1 TGGNYNYFTTGAN
14 GCADTATLHLTINNG
29 VHTDTT
35 VVACG
40 SFTWTAGTGTTYTTG
55 GNYNFFSTG
64 ANGCADTATLH
75 LTINNG
81 VHTDTTVVACGSF
94 TWTAGTGT
102 TYTTGGNYNF
112 FSTGANGCADT
123 ATLHLTINNGVHT
136 DTTVVAC
143 SSYTWTTG
151 TGTTYTASGNYNYF
165 TTGANGCPDTATLHL
180 TINNGVHTDTTVV
193 ACSSYTWTTGTG
205 TTYTA
210 SGNYNYFTTGANG
223 CPDTATLHLTIN
235 NGVHTDTTVVAC
247 SSYTWTSGTGTT
259 YTASG
264 NYDFFTIG
272 VNGCADTATL
282 HLTIN
287 NGVHTDTTVVA
298 CSSYTWTT
306 GTGTTYT
313 IGGDYDYISG
323 GGNGCADTVTLHLTI
338 NNGVHTDTTVI
349 ACGSFTWT
357 SGTGTTYTA
366 SGNYNYFTTGA
377 NGCPDTATLHLTINN
392 GIHTYT
398 TVVACSSYTC

>member
-1 TGGNYNYFTTGAN
+1 
-14 GCADTATLHLTINNG
+14 
-29 VHTDTT
+29 
-35 VVACG
+35 CG
-40 SFTWTAGTGTTYTTG
+40 SFTWTTGTGTTYTTG

-94 TWTAGTGT
+94 TWTSGTGTTYTTGGNYNFFSTGANGCADTATLHLTINNGIHTDTTVAACSSYTWTSGTGTTYTTGGNYNFFSTGANGCADTATLHLTINNGVHTDTTVVACGSFTWTSGTGT

-151 TGTTYTASGNYNYF
+151 TGTTYTIGGNYN
-165 TTGANGCPDTATLHL
+165 
-180 TINNGVHTDTTVV
+180 
-193 ACSSYTWTTGTG
+193 
-205 TTYTA
+205 
-210 SGNYNYFTTGANG
+210 
-223 CPDTATLHLTIN
+223 
-235 NGVHTDTTVVAC
+235 
-247 SSYTWTSGTGTT
+247 
-259 YTASG
+259 
-264 NYDFFTIG
+264 FFSTG

-298 CSSYTWTT
+298 CGSFTWTT

-313 IGGDYDYISG
+313 TGGNYNFFSTG
-323 GGNGCADTVTLHLTI
+323 ANGCADTATLHLTI
-338 NNGVHTDTTVI
+338 NNGVHTDTTVV

-357 SGTGTTYTA
+357 SGTGTTYTTG
-366 SGNYNYFTTGA
+366 GNYNFFSTGA
-377 NGCPDTATLHLTINN
+377 NGCADTASLHLTINN
-392 GIHTYT
+392 GVHT
-398 TVVACSSYTC
+398 